1 MSKFTDKV
9 DAVLREEWENN
20 NGELKIE
27 GDWTVGLDRLEA
39 RWEKEKS
46 YAVDFSEWVRGRLIG
61 RKNNEWDAEF
71 PFEFIEWDVCEDDE
85 VSKFEISI
93 SKEMY
98 EIFTG
103 KTITDDMW
111 EAVIGVASVN
121 AFIED
126 ILIDL
131 RDIEEDI
138 CE

>member
-98 EIFTG
+98 EQFVG
-103 KTITDDMW
+103 ETITDEKW
-111 EAVIGVASVN
+111 EAVIGAASAN

>member
-103 KTITDDMW
+103 ETITDEKW
-111 EAVIGVASVN
+111 EAVIGAASAN